1 MLNDAITPPKAQLT
15 TPLRTQ
21 LECDRFLNQFSK
33 RIKQSAIN
41 EIKITVAEVRQRLHT
56 DRLVVYRFNPDGCGC
71 VVVESVGDRLMPM
84 SNQTEDICI
93 APEWQLQ
100 QGQVVARSDLLA
112 EDAPPVLKLST
123 SLQVR
128 ADVIVPLLQGETLW
142 GLLMVH
148 NSGPRFWQTTEIEFL
163 EQLAVRVASA
173 LQQAQQSHDCVCDR
187 LEAHLRTVNRSVR
200 ALSECNQAVVKAT
213 EETALLQSVCKILVK
228 VGGYRFAWICTADR
242 CIQPIG
248 VDLPDNLLAYL
259 DSEDS
264 PASHAVKSESIYIV
278 QNLALEAPTNWS
290 QQLLDQGC
298 QAVISLPLVVQ
309 QFLCG
314 TLNICANQTD
324 VFDGA
329 EVELLTELA
338 DNIAYGMAALQTQ
351 TALKRANELLE
362 HKVVQRTAE
371 LIKANEQLQLKVEE
385 QKQTAAH
392 LKESALKLER
402 SNQELEDFA
411 YIASHD
417 LQEPLRKII
426 AFSDR
431 LLARHG
437 DALAQQRVEYF
448 KRIQHAA
455 RRMQTLIDNILDF
468 SRVTTR
474 AQPFTAINLT
484 SVVQEVLND
493 LEIQIARTGG
503 QVKVEP
509 LPTIEA
515 DPTQI
520 RLLLQNLISNAL
532 KYQRP
537 EQPPIVEI
545 RGKIEEAQ
553 CQLTVADN
561 GIGFDEKYLEQI
573 FTIFQRLHGRS
584 SYEGTGIGLAICRKI
599 VERHNGSITARSTP
613 NLGSV
618 FSILLPV
625 KRSPENR

>member
-1 MLNDAITPPKAQLT
+1 MPPDC
-15 TPLRTQ
+15 LR
-21 LECDRFLNQFSK
+21 
-33 RIKQSAIN
+33 
-41 EIKITVAEVRQRLHT
+41 
-56 DRLVVYRFNPDGCGC
+56 
-71 VVVESVGDRLMPM
+71 
-84 SNQTEDICI
+84 
-93 APEWQLQ
+93 
-100 QGQVVARSDLLA
+100 
-112 EDAPPVLKLST
+112 
-123 SLQVR
+123 
-128 ADVIVPLLQGETLW
+128 
-142 GLLMVH
+142 
-148 NSGPRFWQTTEIEFL
+148 
-163 EQLAVRVASA
+163 
-173 LQQAQQSHDCVCDR
+173 DR

-213 EETALLQSVCKILVK
+213 EETALLQSVCEILVK

-242 CIQPIG
+242 CIQPIR
-248 VDLPDNLLAYL
+248 VELPDN
-259 DSEDS
+259 
-264 PASHAVKSESIYIV
+264 H
-278 QNLALEAPTNWS
+278 
-290 QQLLDQGC
+290 
-298 QAVISLPLVVQ
+298 

-351 TALKRANELLE
+351 TALKRANEILE
-362 HKVVQRTAE
+362 HKVAQRTAE
-371 LIKANEQLQLKVEE
+371 LSQANEQLQLKVEE
-385 QKQTAAH
+385 QNQTAAH
-392 LKESALKLER
+392 LKEFALKLER
-402 SNQELEDFA
+402 SNQELQDFA

-431 LLARHG
+431 LLVKHG
-437 DALAQQRVEYF
+437 DALAQQGVEYF

-474 AQPFTAINLT
+474 AQSFTAINLT
-484 SVVQEVLND
+484 LVVQEVLTD

-515 DPTQI
+515 DPTQM

-532 KYQRP
+532 KYHRP

-545 RGKIEEAQ
+545 RGKIEENH

-625 KRSPENR
+625 RSPETR

>member
-1 MLNDAITPPKAQLT
+1 MLNDAITPPQAQLI

-21 LECDRFLNQFSK
+21 LEWERFLNKISG
-33 RIKQSAIN
+33 RIKQSLVD
-41 EIKITVAEVRQRLHT
+41 EIETTVAEVRQRLHT
-56 DRLVVYRFNPDGCGC
+56 DRVVVYRFDPDGCGR

-84 SNQTEDICI
+84 SNHTEDICT

-100 QGQVVARSDLLA
+100 QGQVVARSDIFA
-112 EDAPPVLKLST
+112 EDAPPLKLST

-148 NSGPRFWQTTEIEFL
+148 HSVPRFWQTTEIEFL
-163 EQLAVRVASA
+163 QQLAVPVAIA
-173 LQQAQQSHDCVCDR
+173 LQQAEHSLPPDCVRDR

-213 EETALLQSVCKILVK
+213 DETALLQSVCEILVK

-259 DSEDS
+259 DAEDS
-264 PASHAVKSESIYIV
+264 PANHAVKSGSIYIV

-298 QAVISLPLVVQ
+298 RAVISLPLVVH

-338 DNIAYGMAALQTQ
+338 DNTAYGMAALQTQ
-351 TALKRANELLE
+351 TALKRANEILE
-362 HKVVQRTAE
+362 HKVAQRTAE
-371 LIKANEQLQLKVEE
+371 LSQANEQLQLKVEE

-392 LKESALKLER
+392 LKEFALKLER
-402 SNQELEDFA
+402 SNRDLQDFA

-431 LLARHG
+431 LLAKHG
-437 DALAQQRVEYF
+437 DTLAQQGVEYF

-474 AQPFTAINLT
+474 AQPFTPINLT
-484 SVVQEVLND
+484 LVVQEVLTD

-503 QVKVEP
+503 QIKVES

-515 DPTQI
+515 DPTQM

-532 KYQRP
+532 KYHRP
-537 EQPPIVEI
+537 DQPPIVEI
-545 RGKIEEAQ
+545 RGKIEENH

-625 KRSPENR
+625 RSPETR

>member
-1 MLNDAITPPKAQLT
+1 MLNDAITPPPQLT

-21 LECDRFLNQFSK
+21 LEWARFLNKISG
-33 RIKQSAIN
+33 RIKQSLVD
-41 EIKITVAEVRQRLHT
+41 EIETTVAEVRQRLHT
-56 DRLVVYRFNPDGCGC
+56 DRVVVYRFDSDGCGR

-84 SNQTEDICI
+84 SNHTKDICI

-100 QGQVVARSDLLA
+100 QGQVVARSDIFA
-112 EDAPPVLKLST
+112 EDAFPVLKLST

-142 GLLMVH
+142 GLLIVH
-148 NSGPRFWQTTEIEFL
+148 HSVPRFWQTTEIEFL
-163 EQLAVRVASA
+163 EQLAVPVAIA
-173 LQQAQQSHDCVCDR
+173 LQQAQSHDCDRDR

-213 EETALLQSVCKILVK
+213 EETALLQSVCEILVK

-259 DSEDS
+259 DAEDS
-264 PASHAVKSESIYIV
+264 PANHAVKSESIYIV

-298 QAVISLPLVVQ
+298 RAVISLPLVVH
-309 QFLCG
+309 QFLYG

-351 TALKRANELLE
+351 TTLKRANELLE
-362 HKVVQRTAE
+362 HQVAQRTAQ
-371 LIKANEQLQLKVEE
+371 LSQANEQLQLKVEE

-392 LKESALKLER
+392 LKEFVLKLEL
-402 SNQELEDFA
+402 SNQELQDFA

-431 LLARHG
+431 LLAKHG
-437 DALAQQRVEYF
+437 DTLAQQGVEYF

-455 RRMQTLIDNILDF
+455 RRMQKLIDNILDF

-474 AQPFTAINLT
+474 AQPFATINLT
-484 SVVQEVLND
+484 LVVQEVLTD

-515 DPTQI
+515 DPTQM
-520 RLLLQNLISNAL
+520 RLLLQNLIGNAL
-532 KYQRP
+532 KYHRP
-537 EQPPIVEI
+537 DQPPIVAI
-545 RGKIEEAQ
+545 RGKIEENH

-561 GIGFDEKYLEQI
+561 GIGFEERYLEQI

-625 KRSPENR
+625 RSPETR